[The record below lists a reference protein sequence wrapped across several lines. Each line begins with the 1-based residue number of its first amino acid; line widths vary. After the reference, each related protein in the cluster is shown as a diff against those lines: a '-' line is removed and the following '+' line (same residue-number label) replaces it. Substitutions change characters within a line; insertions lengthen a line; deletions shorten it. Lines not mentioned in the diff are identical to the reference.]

1 MPVWHNTIQK
11 LAPENFSAIGVVQEQ
26 HSERTKLYKQWKQY
40 DFPIAQDPV
49 TKLGA
54 AVVPMFIGIDE
65 HGIVRNSR
73 MRPRDL
79 EKFLKT
85 EFAAPTTAAPVLE
98 KKTDFEKLAADD
110 DSVENLCMLGD
121 DEMLFRVSGD
131 NSHDKAIASY
141 KSALEKDPK
150 NGTILFR
157 LGAAYRQR
165 YDEKS
170 HDDADFDMA
179 SKYWTMAMEVNPRQ
193 YIWRRRIEQYGPR
206 LQKPYPFY
214 DWVGTAIKEIE
225 QRGEVPVKLTVEL
238 TQSELADRSRPD
250 FTKQDTMPKSTEE
263 LDRDNGEFISIEST
277 MVPGFVKP
285 GKPATVHLRLVPTGA
300 KWNNESTPLTV
311 WIDCDSAKL
320 SKHLLTFDNPDQ
332 ADSKE
337 NRSLEL
343 DILLDGAADSCVIEG
358 FALYNVCTED
368 GVCMYRR
375 QDFKIEVPQNADA
388 LTTSN

>member
-1 MPVWHNTIQK
+1 MPVWHATIQK
-11 LAPENFSAIGVVQEQ
+11 LAPKNLAVLGVVQEQ

-54 AVVPMFIGIDE
+54 AVVPIFIGIDE
-65 HGIVRNSR
+65 HGIVRNTR
-73 MRPRDL
+73 LRPGGL
-79 EKFLKT
+79 AKFLEA
-85 EFAAPTTAAPVLE
+85 EFDAPATAAPVMDGE
-98 KKTDFEKLAADD
+98 IDYAKMAAEDATP
-110 DSVENLCMLGD
+110 ENLCMMGD
-121 DEMLFRVSGD
+121 AEMLFRVSKSE
-131 NSHDKAIASY
+131 SHNKAIAAY
-141 KSALEKDPK
+141 QSALKQDPK

-170 HDDADFDMA
+170 HDDADFDLA
-179 SKYWTMAMEVNPRQ
+179 SKHWTLAMEANPRQ

-206 LQKPYPFY
+206 LEKPYPFY

-238 TQSELADRSRPD
+238 TQSELADRSKPD
-250 FTKQDTMPKSTEE
+250 FSKRDTMPKSTEE
-263 LDRDNGEFISIEST
+263 LERDKGEYISIEST

-285 GKPATVHLRLVPTGA
+285 GKPATVHLRLVASGA

-311 WIDCDSAKL
+311 WVDSDSAKL
-320 SKHLLTFDNPDQ
+320 SKQLMVFENPNQ

-337 NRSLEL
+337 NRSFEFDLMVG
-343 DILLDGAADSCVIEG
+343 DKGNDGMISG
-358 FALYNVCTED
+358 FALYNVCNED

-375 QDFKIEVPQNADA
+375 QDFKIEVPGAK
-388 LTTSN
+388 

>member
-1 MPVWHNTIQK
+1 VPVWHATIQK
-11 LAPENFSAIGVVQEQ
+11 LAPENLAVIGVVQEQ

-40 DFPIAQDPV
+40 DFPIAQDSV

-54 AVVPMFIGIDE
+54 AVVPIFIGIDE
-65 HGIVRNSR
+65 HGIVQNTRL
-73 MRPRDL
+73 RPNGL
-79 EKFLKT
+79 AKFLEVKSD
-85 EFAAPTTAAPVLE
+85 APENAAPVLE
-98 KKTDFEKLAADD
+98 KETNYTKLATENATA
-110 DSVENLCMLGD
+110 ENLCMLGD
-121 DEMLFRVSGD
+121 QEMLFRDSGD
-131 NSHDKAIASY
+131 KSHNKAIASY
-141 KSALEKDPK
+141 QSALEKDPK

-157 LGAAYRQR
+157 LGVAYRQR
-165 YDEKS
+165 YDEQS
-170 HDDADFDMA
+170 HDDADFDQA
-179 SKYWTMAMEVNPRQ
+179 SKYWTLAMGANPRQ

-238 TQSELADRSRPD
+238 TQSELADRSKPD
-250 FTKQDTMPKSTEE
+250 FSKRDAMPESAGE

-311 WIDCDSAKL
+311 WVDSKSAKL
-320 SKHLLTFDNPDQ
+320 SKQLMTFENPNQ

-337 NRSLEL
+337 NRSFEF
-343 DILLDGAADSCVIEG
+343 DLLVGKESNDASISG
-358 FALYNVCTED
+358 FALYNVCNED

-375 QDFKIEVPQNADA
+375 QDFKISVPRGVEAGK
-388 LTTSN
+388 

>member
-1 MPVWHNTIQK
+1 MPVWHATIQK
-11 LAPENFSAIGVVQEQ
+11 LAPENLAVIGVVQEQ

-54 AVVPMFIGIDE
+54 TVVPMFIGIDE
-65 HGIVRNSR
+65 HGIVRNNR
-73 MRPRDL
+73 LRPGGL
-79 EKFLKT
+79 AKFLAT
-85 EFAAPTTAAPVLE
+85 EFEAPTTAAPVMDQE
-98 KKTDFEKLAADD
+98 IDYAKMAAEDATA
-110 DSVENLCMLGD
+110 ENLCLMGD
-121 DEMLFRVSGD
+121 AEMLFRISD
-131 NSHDKAIASY
+131 DKSHNKAIAAY
-141 KSALEKDPK
+141 QSALEKEPK

-165 YDEKS
+165 YDEQS
-170 HDDADFDMA
+170 HDDADFDLA
-179 SKYWTMAMEVNPRQ
+179 SKYWTLAMEANPRQ

-225 QRGEVPVKLTVEL
+225 QRGENPVKLTVEL
-238 TQSELADRSRPD
+238 TQSELAARSKPD
-250 FTKQDTMPKSTEE
+250 FSKRDTMPKPTEE
-263 LDRDNGEFISIEST
+263 LQRDEGEYISIEST
-277 MVPGFVKP
+277 MVPGFAKP
-285 GKPATVHLRLVPTGA
+285 GKPATVHLRLVAAGA

-311 WIDCDSAKL
+311 WVDSDSAKL
-320 SKHLLTFDNPDQ
+320 SKQLMVFDNPNS

-337 NRSLEL
+337 NRSFEFDLMVGG
-343 DILLDGAADSCVIEG
+343 DGNDSSISG

-375 QDFKIEVPQNADA
+375 QDFKIEVPNGEEK
-388 LTTSN
+388 

>member
-1 MPVWHNTIQK
+1 MPVWHATVQK
-11 LAPENFSAIGVVQEQ
+11 LAPENLAVIGVVQEQ
-26 HSERTKLYKQWKQY
+26 HSERTRLYKQWKQY
-40 DFPIAQDPV
+40 DFPIAQDSV

-54 AVVPMFIGIDE
+54 AVVPIFIGVDE
-65 HGIVRNSR
+65 HGIVRNNR
-73 MRPRDL
+73 LRPGGL
-79 EKFLKT
+79 AKFLAT
-85 EFAAPTTAAPVLE
+85 EFEAPATAAPVMDGE
-98 KKTDFEKLAADD
+98 IDYAKMAAEDATA
-110 DSVENLCMLGD
+110 ENLCMMGD
-121 DEMLFRVSGD
+121 AEMLFRISKD
-131 NSHDKAIASY
+131 KSHNKAIAAY
-141 KSALEKDPK
+141 QSALEKEPK

-165 YDEKS
+165 YDEQS
-170 HDDADFDMA
+170 HDDADFDLA
-179 SKYWTMAMEVNPRQ
+179 SKYWTLAMEANPRQ

-238 TQSELADRSRPD
+238 TQSELAARSKPD
-250 FTKQDTMPKSTEE
+250 FSKRDTMPESTEE
-263 LDRDNGEFISIEST
+263 LQRDEGEYISIEST

-285 GKPATVHLRLVPTGA
+285 GKPATVHLRLVAAGA

-311 WIDCDSAKL
+311 WVDSDSAKL
-320 SKHLLTFDNPDQ
+320 SKQLMVFDNPNS

-337 NRSLEL
+337 NRSFEFDLMVGG
-343 DILLDGAADSCVIEG
+343 DGNDSSISG

-375 QDFKIEVPQNADA
+375 QDFKIDVPNGEEK
-388 LTTSN
+388 